1 LKRKFWNGAPAFAV
15 EVRSPDDAG
24 PSGERAVQ
32 EKIADYLA
40 AGTLVVWDVDT
51 EREDVILCYRSSQPD
66 VPQVYRQGD
75 LADAEPAV
83 PGWRFA
89 VDDLFP

>member
-1 LKRKFWNGAPAFAV
+1 M
-15 EVRSPDDAG
+15 EIRSPDDAG
-24 PSGERAVQ
+24 PAGELAIA

-51 EREDVILCYRSSQPD
+51 DNDDVIRCYRSTEPTR
-66 VPQVYRQGD
+66 PQVFRRGEI
-75 LADAEPAV
+75 ADAEPAV
-83 PGWRFA
+83 PLWRFA